1 MSVYKISV
9 RFLKSHLRT
18 EHLTKAILFWREW
31 GLGWEILT
39 AAEKKSQ
46 PKHSNKKIH
55 PAYNP
60 LSFSVT
66 IHNLPLSLLLS
77 LSLSVSI
84 HLHPSLPLCI
94 SLFLPLLL
102 SCPPPLSL
110 LHCLRWRNCLPHA
123 GANGEFMF
131 FLRGPL
137 QPLLIL
143 LIARGSAAYIWGP
156 TCTHCMA
163 ECSNNTSIMNEV
175 FLFCLQPQA
184 YA

>member
-77 LSLSVSI
+77 LSLCLSLPPYPTVSLTLSI
-84 HLHPSLPLCI
+84 SLCSFISLSHPQSFSFHSLFRFTTFSPLYLSLSLPLST
-94 SLFLPLLL
+94 SLFSPLL
-102 SCPPPLSL
+102 SPPLSL
-110 LHCLRWRNCLPHA
+110 SFLKLALP
-123 GANGEFMF
+123 
-131 FLRGPL
+131 L
-137 QPLLIL
+137 
-143 LIARGSAAYIWGP
+143 AAFPPRLWKI
-156 TCTHCMA
+156 
-163 ECSNNTSIMNEV
+163 SK
-175 FLFCLQPQA
+175 
-184 YA
+184 